1 MTPITD
7 RLFTAGEAG
16 AINGV
21 NAKAV
26 HNIID
31 KQLIDLEGR
40 RRTEVVAK
48 PAKGGSRLARKQL
61 TGEDLVRIAVW
72 YTAGRDLAP
81 EARRSLVKAMD
92 ATPKAKLLPASEYL
106 TFDVQAVR
114 RRVVNRIKALVD
126 ADALIHSDRDT
137 LGGEPVFRGT
147 RIPVHGVAD
156 MLRAGAE
163 AEDLLSGYPKLTA
176 RMLEV
181 APLWSAAHPRR
192 GRPRKSAKETRKDSR
207 RVTVKPDP
215 ITMKG
220 PAR

>member
-1 MTPITD
+1 MALSAK
-7 RLFTAGEAG
+7 RLFTAVEAG

-31 KQLIDLEGR
+31 KQLIELEGR
-40 RRTEVVAK
+40 HNA
-48 PAKGGSRLARKQL
+48 ASAGGPNKRLGRLARKEL

-92 ATPKAKLLPASEYL
+92 AAPKARVLPASEYL

-114 RRVVNRIKALVD
+114 RRVADRIKALSD
-126 ADALIHSDRDT
+126 ANALVHTDRET

-156 MLRAGAE
+156 MLRAGADP
-163 AEDLLSGYPKLTA
+163 ADLLSGYPSLTL
-176 RMLEV
+176 RMLEI

-192 GRPRKSAKETRKDSR
+192 GRPRRSAVNNRKDSR
-207 RVTVKPDP
+207 RVVVKPDP
-215 ITMKG
+215 MPTRG
-220 PAR
+220 AVE